1 MPKILDKAIKE
12 LMAKGMD
19 ESKAYA
25 IATASLQKS
34 GSLKKGTRKVTKKGT
49 KRGEMTKKQR
59 AKTRKK

>member
-1 MPKILDKAIKE
+1 MPKILDKAVKE

-34 GSLKKGTRKVTKKGT
+34 GSLKKGTRKATTKGV
-49 KRGEMTKKQR
+49 KRGKMTKTQ
-59 AKTRKK
+59 RKKSR

>member
-1 MPKILDKAIKE
+1 MPKILDKAVKE

-34 GSLKKGTRKVTKKGT
+34 GSLKKGTRKATAKGV
-49 KRGEMTKKQR
+49 KRGKMTKTQ
-59 AKTRKK
+59 RKKSR